1 MRTVILNIKGF
12 SGRMYKLINYV
23 LLLLTVGSCMYVMSV
38 INTKEAYME
47 ILTASSKEH
56 SKLMLTVA
64 TMVLSTPVFW
74 IMILTVI
81 GFSGKEILLK
91 SGAIK
96 FKANA
101 AGAVSMLAIS
111 LIVSRII
118 SYPAV

>member
-1 MRTVILNIKGF
+1 MRTVIPGIKNF

-23 LLLLTVGSCMYVMSV
+23 LLLLTVGSCMFVMSV
-38 INTKEAYME
+38 IDTKEVYME
-47 ILTASSKEH
+47 ILTGSSKEH
-56 SKLMLTVA
+56 SKLILTVA

-81 GFSGKEILLK
+81 GFAGKEVLLK
-91 SGAIK
+91 SRATK
-96 FKANA
+96 FKINA
-101 AGAVSMLAIS
+101 TGAVSMLAIS